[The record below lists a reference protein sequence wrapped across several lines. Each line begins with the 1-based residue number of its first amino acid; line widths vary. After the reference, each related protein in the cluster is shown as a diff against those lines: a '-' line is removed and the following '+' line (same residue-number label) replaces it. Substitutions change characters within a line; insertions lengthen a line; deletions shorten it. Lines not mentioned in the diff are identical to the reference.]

1 MLDLGEFA
9 EIISKE
15 AVAAI
20 LARRLDAAAAMRRAD
35 AAVQRLKGVRLPPPH
50 KFTAFPC
57 VAGARNPVASK
68 PPAARGGVR
77 RKLPSADQGAEC
89 TVDAVIAELRRARRA
104 TPTTVPRTAALA
116 DRAVLELLDGEA
128 PT

>member
-35 AAVQRLKGVRLPPPH
+35 AAVQRLKGVRWHL
-50 KFTAFPC
+50 
-57 VAGARNPVASK
+57 S
-68 PPAARGGVR
+68 VR
-77 RKLPSADQGAEC
+77 RVALTNS
-89 TVDAVIAELRRARRA
+89 ARRLLA
-104 TPTTVPRTAALA
+104 YLAYLAEIISANSPRFSSN
-116 DRAVLELLDGEA
+116 
-128 PT
+128 